1 MKSNVKV
8 VFLFLFCFFLVNNA
22 KSQQDT
28 TTPVPISRTT
38 ITPNVGG
45 IFLAPSIGFT
55 FPIKAFSNNSQKG
68 LTYGVKLEFA
78 SSKIYPFVIG
88 AFYEYASFPAD
99 DAFKNQYFLNSFTTK
114 VSSFGGGIDI
124 ILSKYIKTD
133 FTIPII
139 GLEARMMNVTR
150 EIIPDTT
157 NIGLAASESILGFGG
172 SLGFTVFIFDINVG
186 YTHAKDFS
194 SVYAKARFHFPV
206 IKF

>member
-1 MKSNVKV
+1 MKLIVKF
-8 VFLFLFCFFLVNNA
+8 VFLFVLSFFLVNRAN
-22 KSQQDT
+22 SQDT
-28 TTPVPISRTT
+28 TTSTPLNKTTT
-38 ITPNVGG
+38 IPNVGG
-45 IFLAPSIGFT
+45 LFLAPSIGFT
-55 FPIKAFSNNSQKG
+55 FPIKAFSQNSAQG

-88 AFYEYASFPAD
+88 AFYEYTSFPGD
-99 DAFKNQYFLNSFTTK
+99 DGFKNLHFLNSFTTK

-139 GLEARMMNVTR
+139 GLEAKMMNVKR
-150 EIIPDTT
+150 EILPDTT
-157 NIGLAASESILGFGG
+157 NLGLAASESILGFGG

-194 SVYAKARFHFPV
+194 SIYAKARFHFPI